1 MEFLWDGETIRLDFQ
16 NASEYSPNIGTN
28 LAGDI
33 VAIPE
38 EEKDDGSWKYTA
50 ELADGRTIR
59 CDVLPKSGEICRLGV
74 FYSAHSAAGENDPQA
89 VLGAAKSLLKHLGC
103 DHREEDIE
111 VSMQGDVAPELG
123 RFAFV
128 ILNNEEDGRAFMHVR
143 KQKGYGWQVVEM
155 YLDVGHPLRKVKW
168 VTE

>member
-1 MEFLWDGETIRLDFQ
+1 MELPWDGEAIRLDFE
-16 NASEYSPNIGTN
+16 NAFEHTPDIHII
-28 LAGDI
+28 LDEDI
-33 VAIPE
+33 VAVPE
-38 EEKDDGSWKYTA
+38 EEKDGGSWKYTT
-50 ELADGRTIR
+50 ELADGRTVR

-74 FYSAHSAAGENDPQA
+74 FNPAHSAGGENDPQA
-89 VLGAAKSLLKHLGC
+89 VLGAAKSLLNHLGC

-111 VSMQGDVAPELG
+111 VSMQGDMAPELG
-123 RFAFV
+123 YFAYVF
-128 ILNNEEDGRAFMHVR
+128 LNNEEDGRAFMHVR